1 MKKYLILLIF
11 PLVTLS
17 GCSKN
22 ATPQQNADYGEKVLS
37 GKFKKEAD
45 KNKTAENL
53 SDYNPEEVPIIDDD
67 GNKIEWSLRQIL
79 QPGKRWVGHSDVT
92 GNISFPS
99 AVEFSTDGVM
109 QFYGQDATGNWYDG
123 TRIVID
129 EIAYNGWVDTIHDQD
144 GSGEKIEIEGH
155 EKELN
160 RIETDS
166 GVEQSIK
173 KVISF
178 STALDKPNVLTPGDT
193 IDWFPC
199 GEVGVCSMA
208 VGVDG
213 NLIITIGPF
222 SHYYQN

>member
-1 MKKYLILLIF
+1 MKKYLLLAFI
-11 PLVTLS
+11 PLLLFS

-22 ATPQQNADYGEKVLS
+22 TSEQDREYVEKVLS
-37 GKFKKEAD
+37 GKFKEE
-45 KNKTAENL
+45 AENNKSAKNV
-53 SDYNPEEVPIIDDD
+53 SDYNPEAIDIIDDD
-67 GNKIEWSLRQIL
+67 GEKVEWSLRQIL
-79 QPGKRWVGHSDVT
+79 QPGKRWIGHSDMT
-92 GNISFPS
+92 DEISFPS

-109 QFYGQDATGNWYDG
+109 QFYGQDSTGKWYDG

-129 EIAYNGWVDTIHDQD
+129 EIAYNGWVDTIYRQD
-144 GSGEKIEIEGH
+144 GSEEKIEIEGH

-178 STALDKPNVLTPGDT
+178 NEALDKPNVLTPGDT
-193 IDWFPC
+193 IDWLPC
-199 GEVGVCSMA
+199 GEVGICKIA
-208 VGVDG
+208 VGIDG

-222 SHYYQN
+222 SHYFPN